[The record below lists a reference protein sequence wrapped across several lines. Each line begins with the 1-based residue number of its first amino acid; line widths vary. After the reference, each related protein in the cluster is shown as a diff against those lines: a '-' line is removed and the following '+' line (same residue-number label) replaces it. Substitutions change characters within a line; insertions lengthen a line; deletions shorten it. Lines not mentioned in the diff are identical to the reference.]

1 MSPLYTLLKDHLYAL
16 WRRVEGETGYL
27 PLLRPVTPY
36 AGPELLS
43 PLTAIAALI
52 GLAVAT
58 GVAIA
63 SLGALLV
70 SLLVFHLLLTEVL
83 GITVEIKPFAV

>member
-1 MSPLYTLLKDHLYAL
+1 VSPLYTLLKDHLYAL
-16 WRRVEGETGYL
+16 WRRVEEETGYL

-43 PLTAIAALI
+43 PLTAIGVLI
-52 GLAVAT
+52 GLAVAA

-70 SLLVFHLLLTEVL
+70 SLLVFHFLLTEVL

>member
-1 MSPLYTLLKDHLYAL
+1 VSPLYTLLKDHLYAL
-16 WRRVEGETGYL
+16 WRRVEEETGYL

-70 SLLVFHLLLTEVL
+70 SLLIFHFLLTEVL